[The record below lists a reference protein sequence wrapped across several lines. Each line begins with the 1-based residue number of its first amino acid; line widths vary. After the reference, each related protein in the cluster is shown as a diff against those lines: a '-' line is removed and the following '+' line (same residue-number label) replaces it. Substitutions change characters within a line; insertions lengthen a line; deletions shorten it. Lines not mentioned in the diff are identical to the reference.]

1 LPSLVIHNG
10 TLYTPFEI
18 IEDGAVFARNG
29 MIEYAGALSAAPH
42 DADETLDAG
51 GRIVC
56 PGLIDLQVNGGGG
69 ALLTEDPTP
78 ETVDLMAQTYVR
90 FGTTAIVP
98 TVVTSSQEQI
108 ERGLVAVAKAMR
120 RAMNGARVLGSHL
133 EGPFISSTRRGA
145 HAERYLRQ
153 PDTSALQRLLGASD
167 GTLRVITLAPELDG
181 APDLIRAAREADVV
195 VSIGH
200 SDATLAQASAGVE
213 AGATMATHLFNGMR
227 PLGHRDPGIVGAVL
241 TDDRVTAGIIPDG
254 VHVDPA
260 VLSLI
265 FRAKGPARIALVTD
279 AMSIVGADSSS
290 FQIYDQPVEVRD
302 GACYLPDGTLAG
314 SALTMDRA
322 AWNMHSLANAPLR
335 EAIEM
340 ATATPARVLGLEN
353 IGVLKPSGRAD
364 IAIFDEEMRPW
375 RVYVGGELA
384 YAPE

>member
-1 LPSLVIHNG
+1 MATLLVQNG

-29 MIEYAGALSAAPH
+29 LIEYAGPRSGAPRESG
-42 DADETLDAG
+42 ETLDAG
-51 GRIVC
+51 GRIIC
-56 PGLIDLQVNGGGG
+56 PGLIDLQVNGGRG
-69 ALLTEDPTP
+69 ALLTEDPTA

-98 TVVTSSQEQI
+98 TVVTSSQEQM
-108 ERGLVAVAKAMR
+108 ERGLVAVANAMR
-120 RAMNGARVLGSHL
+120 RTLDGARVLGSHL
-133 EGPFISSTRRGA
+133 EGPFISSKRRGA

-153 PDTSALQRLLGASD
+153 PDTSALQRLLGASE
-167 GTLRVITLAPELDG
+167 GTLRVITLAPELAG
-181 APDLIRAAREADVV
+181 ALDLIRAAREAGVV

-200 SDATLAQASAGVE
+200 SDATFEQAIAGIE

-227 PLGHRDPGIVGAVL
+227 PLGHRDPGVVGAVL
-241 TDDRVTAGIIPDG
+241 TDDRVTAGVIPDG

-265 FRAKGPARIALVTD
+265 ARAKGPTKTALVTD
-279 AMSIVGADSSS
+279 AMSIVVAESSS
-290 FQIYDQPVEVRD
+290 FEIYGQPVEVRN

-322 AWNMHSLANAPLR
+322 VWNMHSLAKAPLR

-353 IGVLKPSGRAD
+353 IGVLKAAVQAD
-364 IAIFDEEMRPW
+364 VAIFDEELRPW

-384 YAPE
+384 YAVE